1 MSQPSTDLSAHAG
14 LDRWTRLAL
23 WAACAA
29 AWFLMASP
37 TSDAQL
43 VGNDALFY
51 ARAVRDG
58 DLAGLLLA
66 NHLLPHLVARLV
78 YEPLA
83 ALGVVGSDILGALA
97 VQQLVSA
104 LSAATAVL
112 LVLGLAERCAPSR
125 AAALVSTGLFAAS
138 ATTLLYGAVGETYL
152 PAAAAEA
159 WVVAASVALARSGRG
174 TSALTCAMA
183 LAVLVRQDALL
194 VAVVPIVL
202 LGRRALAPLALAGA
216 GAALAFALAH
226 AASPAEAGFLEWL
239 AGLAASAS
247 FGADAPRAS
256 LSEAALVHGV
266 LTLDAIAFGVHA
278 LRTAPL
284 ATAPAVLALVFLVAS
299 ALLGRVWPRSPA
311 GSAGLAPRVRT
322 RCALALGAFLALR
335 LAFFGWWQP
344 SNIEYATGHVAP
356 IVLLVALASG
366 PRSLPAAAAAL
377 ALLLVANVRSL
388 VVPFAGDGAHR
399 DARAALELAGDG
411 GLVVALD
418 LWAAFAVERER
429 GSGDHARVAFVDATH
444 ASDPAVVA
452 STVAAT
458 ARHLDAGGTVVALG
472 DGSFQARL
480 GLPPAGVP
488 TALAAQLAGLRGFDR
503 IATSGS
509 LATYV
514 LGTER

>member
-1 MSQPSTDLSAHAG
+1 MSQPSMDLSARAG

-23 WAACAA
+23 WAACVAL
-29 AWFLMASP
+29 WFLMAGP

-78 YEPLA
+78 YAPLA
-83 ALGVVGSDILGALA
+83 ALGLVGSDLLGALA

-104 LSAATAVL
+104 VAAATAVL
-112 LVLGLAERCAPSR
+112 LVLGLAERFAPSR
-125 AAALVSTGLFAAS
+125 AAALVSAGLFAAS

-159 WVVAASVALARSGRG
+159 WVVAASVALARTGRG
-174 TSALTCAMA
+174 ASALVCALA

-194 VAVVPIVL
+194 VAVVPLVL

-216 GAALAFALAH
+216 GAGVAFALAFA
-226 AASPAEAGFLEWL
+226 ASPGDAGLLEWL

-247 FGADAPRAS
+247 FGADAPRVGLA
-256 LSEAALVHGV
+256 EAALVHGV
-266 LTLDAIAFGVHA
+266 LTLDALAFGVHE
-278 LRTAPL
+278 LHTAPL
-284 ATAPAVLALVFLVAS
+284 ATAPAVLALVLLVAS
-299 ALLGRVWPRSPA
+299 AVLGRTRPRA
-311 GSAGLAPRVRT
+311 AATARDARLRT
-322 RCALALGAFLALR
+322 RFAVALLAFLALR

-356 IVLLVALASG
+356 IVLLVTLASG

-377 ALLLVANVRSL
+377 VLLAVANVRSL
-388 VVPFAGDGAHR
+388 VLPFAGDGAHR

-418 LWAAFAVERER
+418 LWAAFALERER
-429 GSGDHARVAFVDATH
+429 ESGAHDGVAFVDATH
-444 ASDPAVVA
+444 ASDPTVVA
-452 STVAAT
+452 TTVASA
-458 ARHLDAGGTVVALG
+458 ARHLDAGATVVAVG
-472 DGSFQARL
+472 DGSFQSRL

-488 TALAAQLAGLRGFDR
+488 AELASQLAALRGFDR
-503 IATSGS
+503 VATTGS

-514 LGTER
+514 LGGER